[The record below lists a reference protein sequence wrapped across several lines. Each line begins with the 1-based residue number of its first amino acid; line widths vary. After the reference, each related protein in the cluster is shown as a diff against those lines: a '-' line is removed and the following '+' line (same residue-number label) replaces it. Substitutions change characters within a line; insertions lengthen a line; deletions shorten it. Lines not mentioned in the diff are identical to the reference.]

1 LATFFDYPELSY
13 WMKNLIVAM
22 AGNTSMHAVWKAG
35 DANFDLFV
43 AYYGDIEDRYSTDGK
58 YYERAKGT
66 KFHILHQLAEKHQ
79 DVFSKYDAIFVP
91 DDDMYMETDDINRFL
106 DIFHQHKLEIAQPS
120 IFGWISV
127 PITAHVPFSK
137 LRYVN
142 WVEIMC
148 PCFSSDAFYKCLH
161 TFLENKTNWCIEF
174 LWNKILGEPKD
185 KIAIIDEVIAIHTRP
200 CFYGDTYWNNNT
212 TFQGAMQEADDLLK
226 KHKING
232 KRVVYSTVHADVDEF
247 HNRGSDMKFIPNLS
261 WFKPHVSGLRLR
273 GIKQ

>member
-1 LATFFDYPELSY
+1 
-13 WMKNLIVAM
+13 MKNLIVAV
-22 AGNTSMHAVWKAG
+22 AGNSSMHPIWQAG

-43 AYYGDIEDRYSTDGK
+43 VYYGDIEDRYSTEGK

-66 KFHILHQLAEKHQ
+66 KFNILHQIVEKRQ

-91 DDDMYMETDDINRFL
+91 DDDMYMETADINRFF
-106 DIFHQHKLEIAQPS
+106 DIFHQYNLEIAQPS

-148 PCFSSDAFYKCLH
+148 PCFSSNALYKCQH

-174 LWNKILGEPKD
+174 LWNKILGNPKD
-185 KIAIIDEVIAIHTRP
+185 KIAIIDEIIAIHTRP
-200 CFYGDTYWNNNT
+200 CFYGDTYWNNNN
-212 TFQGAMQEADDLLK
+212 TFQSAMQESDDLLK
-226 KHKING
+226 KHKIDG
-232 KRVVYSTVHADVDEF
+232 KRVVYSTVQADIDEF
-247 HNRGSDMKFIPNLS
+247 NNRASDMKFVPNLS
-261 WFKPHVSGLRLR
+261 WFKPQVSGLRLR